1 MKYVKINKLA
11 GERNMEICNLN
22 TAIKLNNG
30 IEMPVLGLGTWQIN
44 GTQAEKSV
52 LYALATGYRHIDTAA
67 FYNNEDNVGRAIQKS
82 GIPRENV
89 FITTK
94 LWNEDHG
101 YKPAV
106 AALDRSL
113 KKLGLSYIDLYLI
126 HWPVENQR
134 NETWQAMEA
143 MLESGKCRAIG
154 VSNYTIRH
162 LQQLMRQSTTVPAV
176 NQVEFSPYL
185 YQKDLLEFCRNNG
198 IQLESYSP
206 LTRGRKLDDP
216 RLVTMAGKYGKSTAQ
231 ILIRWALQS
240 GIVAIP
246 KASKEGHIKEN
257 ADVFDFIMSSED
269 MQTLD
274 SFNEPLRICW
284 DPT

>member
-1 MKYVKINKLA
+1 
-11 GERNMEICNLN
+11 MELRDLN

-44 GTQAEKSV
+44 SNQAERSV
-52 LYALATGYRHIDTAA
+52 LYALAAGYRHIDTAA
-67 FYNNEDNVGRAIQKS
+67 IYNNEDNVGRAIQKS
-82 GIPRENV
+82 GIPREEV

-101 YKPAV
+101 YKPAI

-113 KKLGLSYIDLYLI
+113 KRLGLSYVDLYLI

-176 NQVEFSPYL
+176 NQVEFNPYL
-185 YQKDLLEFCRNNG
+185 YQKDLLGFCRNNG

-216 RLVTMAGKYGKSTAQ
+216 RLVAMAGKYGKSTAQ

-246 KASKEGHIKEN
+246 KASKEEHIREN
-257 ADVFDFIMSSED
+257 ADVFDFIISSED

-274 SFNEPLRICW
+274 SFNESLRICW
-284 DPT
+284 DPTEVD